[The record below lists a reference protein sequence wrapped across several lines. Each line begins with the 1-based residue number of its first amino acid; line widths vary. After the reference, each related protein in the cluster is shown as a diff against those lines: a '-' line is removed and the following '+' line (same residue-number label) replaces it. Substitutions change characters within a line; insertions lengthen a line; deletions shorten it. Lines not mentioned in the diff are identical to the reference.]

1 MVAINTTDFNS
12 LQPKEAANLQG
23 RVAVATGAAEEN
35 PDAIDIIAADQLSS
49 LAGYLERCW
58 QAAKNSRQ
66 ITTITAQRSLDQRL
80 LDCARRRKG
89 VYNPGKLMDIRAYG
103 GSEIYMM
110 LTSMK
115 CRGLEAW
122 MKNVLLRPGEKPW
135 SVSST
140 PISDLPGKVENV
152 LAKAVAASVAESMV
166 AAGDPDAVS
175 LDEVDSLIEEVRAE
189 LLDASS
195 AHAKK
200 QAEQIERYIEDQL
213 VEGNYYESLIEFIT
227 DFVTYPTAFL
237 KGPIS
242 IRKPVLTWGK
252 DAEGNPKPNVVEE
265 AIRSYYSPR
274 PFDMY
279 PGPTS
284 KRMNDGY
291 IFERH
296 ALRRS
301 DLYNLIGLPGYR
313 EDAIRSALIEYG
325 AGGLREWLSIDQE
338 RSSIEGRSDDHQS
351 NDPERPIEAIEFWG
365 KVHGRLL
372 LDWGMS
378 SKKIIDPEKDYHIT
392 AWKVGAYVIMARLN
406 PHPTGKGPY
415 YAASYERINDSI
427 WGISP
432 PELMSD
438 NQDVCNACAR
448 SIVNNMAISS
458 GPQVEIMMDRI
469 APGEDAER
477 FYPWKIWKTITG
489 PDANGKGAMQFY
501 QPDSNV
507 DELLH
512 IYQYFFDQSSEVV
525 GAPGYMYGNAEV
537 GGAGETASGLSML
550 LNAASK
556 VLQEVIAHVDK
567 SIIKPSIADHWL
579 HVMLFDRDFPFSGDI
594 NVVAR
599 ASENL
604 IIQEQLAVRRQEFL
618 NSTVND
624 VDVSIMGRDGRAAV
638 LRENVKALKMP
649 HEEIIPSKKK
659 MQMQQAQAEKIAT
672 AEMAATEE
680 AGGTGGPAG
689 GRNSPVGQRSQ
700 PTKPAAVD
708 AAGSRQ
714 GGVR

>member
-12 LQPKEAANLQG
+12 IKPMEAANLQG
-23 RVAVATGAAEEN
+23 RVAVATGAAAEN
-35 PDAIDIIAADQLSS
+35 ADAIDIIAADQLSS
-49 LAGYLERCW
+49 LSGYLERCW

-66 ITTITAQRSLDQRL
+66 LVTTTSDLSLDQRL

-89 VYNPGKLMDIRAYG
+89 VYSPSKLVDIRNYG

-135 SVSST
+135 SVSPT
-140 PISDLPGKVENV
+140 TIPDLPDKVENI
-152 LAKAVAASVAESMV
+152 LAKAVVASVTESMI

-175 LDEVDSLIEEVRAE
+175 LDQVDSLIEEVRAE

-213 VEGNYYESLIEFIT
+213 LEGNYYESLVEFIT
-227 DFVTYPTAFL
+227 DFVTYPTAYL

-242 IRKPVLTWGK
+242 IRKPVLEWGK
-252 DAEGNPKPNVVEE
+252 DAEGNPKPKVTEE

-301 DLYNLIGLPGYR
+301 ELYGLIGLPGYK

-338 RSSIEGRSDDHQS
+338 RSSIEGRSDDQQS
-351 NDPERPIEAIEFWG
+351 NDPERPIEATEFWG
-365 KVHGRLL
+365 KVQGKLL

-378 SKKIIDPEKDYHIT
+378 NSKITDSEKDYHIT

-415 YAASYERINDSI
+415 YSASYERINDSI

-448 SIVNNMAISS
+448 SIVNNMAIAS
-458 GPQVEIMMDRI
+458 GPQVEMMMDRL
-469 APGEDAER
+469 APGENAEH
-477 FYPWKIWKTITG
+477 FWPWKIWKTMTG
-489 PDANGKGAMQFY
+489 PDANGKGAMQFF
-501 QPDSNV
+501 QPDSNAA
-507 DELLH
+507 ELLQ

-579 HVMLFDRDFPFSGDI
+579 HVMLFDEDFPVSGDI

-618 NSTVND
+618 NATVND
-624 VDVSIMGRDGRAAV
+624 MDFGIMGVNGRAAV

-659 MQMQQAQAEKIAT
+659 MQMKQEQEEKIAAMLA
-672 AEMAATEE
+672 AEGEGGAA
-680 AGGTGGPAG
+680 GPG
-689 GRNSPVGQRSQ
+689 SNSPVGQRTQ

-708 AAGSRQ
+708 AAGNRQ
-714 GGVR
+714 GGAR